1 MKFLKLPVLLLLFV
15 GLTAASVAHKFY
27 VSTTNVEY
35 VPQKESVQIITKLFI
50 DDLEDVLQ
58 ERYSPS
64 ISLATK
70 KETEQD
76 AAFLEK
82 YLLEK
87 LKIKVNGKE
96 APLHYLGKEYE
107 IDVVKAYIEITGV
120 RQLNTLEIENEA
132 LFELFPDQQNII
144 HFKKGDYRRSLV
156 LDANNPKE
164 MLNFK

>member
-1 MKFLKLPVLLLLFV
+1 MKLLKAFLIFIVLI
-15 GLTAASVAHKFY
+15 GLTAATTAHKFY

-35 VPQKESVQIITKLFI
+35 VPQKESIQIITKIFI
-50 DDLEDVLQ
+50 DDIEDVLQ
-58 ERYSPS
+58 ERYAPS

-70 KETEQD
+70 KETKQH

-82 YLLEK
+82 YLNEK
-87 LKIKVNGKE
+87 LTVTVNGKE
-96 APLHYLGKEYE
+96 AELHYLGREYE

-120 RQLNTLEIENEA
+120 KELKSIAIENKL

-144 HFKKGDYRRSLV
+144 HFKSGEYRRSLV
-156 LDANNPKE
+156 LEANNPKE